1 MALEVDMVM
10 EDCLAHSFPLWQ
22 PLNSSPCDLLPFDS
36 SIFPVCLHSGPS
48 ILTEKILST
57 RNKTRHL
64 KIWGNI
70 IQCKEKN
77 TRSFRGGNKF
87 DVLSKYESR
96 KRGEIREARGSLIL
110 LGALGHGEEFGFY
123 SSCVWN
129 HKGSVLGKGPT
140 LAQVFKKLSGGLME
154 NVVRGKL

>member
-1 MALEVDMVM
+1 MALEVDMVVG
-10 EDCLAHSFPLWQ
+10 DHLAHSFPLWQ
-22 PLNSSPCDLLPFDS
+22 PLNSSPCDLLPFDF
-36 SIFPVCLHSGPS
+36 SIFPVCLYSGPS
-48 ILTEKILST
+48 ILTEQLLST

-77 TRSFRGGNKF
+77 TRRFRGGNKL

-110 LGALGHGEEFGFY
+110 LGALGYGKEFVFY

-129 HKGSVLGKGPT
+129 HEGSVPGKEPT
-140 LAQVFKKLSGGLME
+140 LAQVFKELSGGLVE
-154 NVVRGKL
+154 NMVRGKL

>member
-1 MALEVDMVM
+1 MALEVYTVM
-10 EDCLAHSFPLWQ
+10 GGHLAHSFPLWQ
-22 PLNSSPCDLLPFDS
+22 PLNSSPCDLSPFDS

-48 ILTEKILST
+48 ILTEQILST

-77 TRSFRGGNKF
+77 TQSFRGGNKL

-96 KRGEIREARGSLIL
+96 KRGEIKEAHGSLIL
-110 LGALGHGEEFGFY
+110 LGALGHGKEFGFY
-123 SSCVWN
+123 SSCV
-129 HKGSVLGKGPT
+129 
-140 LAQVFKKLSGGLME
+140 
-154 NVVRGKL
+154 